1 MYIPLIAR
9 VQSLPPLP
17 QSVLELEKLFTLE
30 HPEIN
35 DLVDVI
41 SRDPSLTAD
50 ILSKVNAPFY
60 GFTKQIS
67 SLTQALTL
75 FGSSQIRSIIL
86 ASSIQKCFEI
96 DLSPYGI
103 TTTEFSKISTMQS
116 ELMFQWY
123 MEINIDLAREITP
136 IAFLMEI
143 GKILIAKDILEKD
156 KQEDFL
162 KDLHIYSNVSD
173 VENIYTMMSTAE
185 VNALIFKQLNLNKIF
200 SDAMRYLDD
209 KNEVPR
215 RMKETVFALQT
226 VRKIVN
232 VTEQFNEDTIN
243 EVIHTLKE
251 KSFNVNSLQR
261 VIRRIKNKYMSED

>member
-17 QSVLELEKLFTLE
+17 ESVLELEKLFASE

-60 GFTKQIS
+60 GFSKQIN
-67 SLTQALTL
+67 SLLQAVTL

-86 ASSIQKCFEI
+86 ASSIQKCFTI

-103 TTTEFSKISTMQS
+103 TTSEFSKICSMQI
-116 ELMFQWY
+116 ELVFQWY
-123 MEINIDLAREITP
+123 MEINSDLAREITP

-156 KQEDFL
+156 KQENFL
-162 KDLHIYSNVSD
+162 KDLHTYSNLSD
-173 VENIYTMMSTAE
+173 LENIYTMMSTSQ
-185 VNALIFKQLNLNKIF
+185 VNALLFKQLNLNKNF
-200 SDAMRYLDD
+200 SDAMRYFDD
-209 KNEVPR
+209 KHNVPKKI
-215 RMKETVFALQT
+215 KETVFALQT
-226 VRKIVN
+226 VQKIVN
-232 VTEQFNEDTIN
+232 VREQFNEDTMN
-243 EVIHTLKE
+243 EVMQTLRE
-251 KSFNVNSLQR
+251 KSYNVNSLQR
-261 VIRRIKNKYMSED
+261 VIRRIQNKYMRDD